1 MIMNKLRFQKNCWLE
16 ENKKFVR
23 YRSQDRPLS
32 SVLVGGKTPGEA
44 CHPLTRGA
52 MDKIDVEISSD
63 RARQQGLDV
72 IVIVGITFRSWVK
85 NSRHP
90 TTGRAP
96 SAKHTFMTNSPDSW

>member
-1 MIMNKLRFQKNCWLE
+1 MRHH
-16 ENKKFVR
+16 
-23 YRSQDRPLS
+23 SQDRPLS

-72 IVIVGITFRSWVK
+72 IVIVGITFRSLPGKYDPRPATSLSPRTVV
-85 NSRHP
+85 
-90 TTGRAP
+90 GIFVLRADGFNWSSILP
-96 SAKHTFMTNSPDSW
+96 GILS

>member
-1 MIMNKLRFQKNCWLE
+1 MIMNKLGFKKICWFWESE
-16 ENKKFVR
+16 EFVR
-23 YRSQDRPLS
+23 HHSQDRPLS

-90 TTGRAP
+90 STVQAP
-96 SAKHTFMTNSPDSW
+96 SEEHAFMTNSLDSW

>member
-1 MIMNKLRFQKNCWLE
+1 MNRQRFLKIWFE
-16 ENKKFVR
+16 ETKKFVR
-23 YRSQDRPLS
+23 HRSQDRPLS

-90 TTGRAP
+90 SMGRAP
-96 SAKHTFMTNSPDSW
+96 SEEHAFMTNSLDSW

>member
-1 MIMNKLRFQKNCWLE
+1 MRHC
-16 ENKKFVR
+16 
-23 YRSQDRPLS
+23 SQDRPLS

-90 TTGRAP
+90 STGRAP
-96 SAKHTFMTNSPDSW
+96 SAEHAFMTNSLDSW

>member
-1 MIMNKLRFQKNCWLE
+1 MNKLRFPKIICWFE
-16 ENKKFVR
+16 ETKKFVR
-23 YRSQDRPLS
+23 HHSQDRPLS

-90 TTGRAP
+90 STVRAP
-96 SAKHTFMTNSPDSW
+96 SAEHAFMTNSLDSW

>member
-1 MIMNKLRFQKNCWLE
+1 MNKLRFPKIICWFE
-16 ENKKFVR
+16 ETKKFVR
-23 YRSQDRPLS
+23 HHSQDRPLS

-90 TTGRAP
+90 STGRAP
-96 SAKHTFMTNSPDSW
+96 SEEHAFMTNSLDSW